1 MRVKDGDGAWFHGES
16 PFFFLP
22 IIYLWAYFILSSDIF
37 KLHIAMSG
45 FIVAVGIS

>member
-1 MRVKDGDGAWFHGES
+1 MVMVHGFMGRVL
-16 PFFFLP
+16 FFFFP